1 MSGGGNSVAPIERF
15 SVARD
20 AGTFSNVR
28 KLAFTLAEV
37 LVTLGIIGIVAAMTM
52 PALITESREQEYIS
66 KLKKIYSIL
75 SQAYI
80 SIQNESGSADEWAV
94 SNDGAARADTRLRM
108 FTPYMKVIKDCGLKQ
123 GCTDPNKKYTYL
135 DKTDMGSENLASKG
149 DLARIILAD
158 GTLVIMHPHVSPDCS
173 FKFGKNDLQNVCA
186 MIWVDV
192 NGNKAPNQVGV
203 DAFRFYIAKK
213 GIIPAG
219 TPDDSDNLFEDTC
232 NLNGQGDG
240 CAAWVIFNGNMDY
253 RHCNGLSW
261 GGKTKCK

>member
-1 MSGGGNSVAPIERF
+1 
-15 SVARD
+15 
-20 AGTFSNVR
+20 
-28 KLAFTLAEV
+28 
-37 LVTLGIIGIVAAMTM
+37 
-52 PALITESREQEYIS
+52 
-66 KLKKIYSIL
+66 
-75 SQAYI
+75 
-80 SIQNESGSADEWAV
+80 
-94 SNDGAARADTRLRM
+94 
-108 FTPYMKVIKDCGLKQ
+108 
-123 GCTDPNKKYTYL
+123 
-135 DKTDMGSENLASKG
+135 
-149 DLARIILAD
+149 
-158 GTLVIMHPHVSPDCS
+158 
-173 FKFGKNDLQNVCA
+173 